1 MFANMKNTRV
11 DRAQYAIYMATI
23 DYMVASY
30 GPYSASAT
38 GGNALARDFLSGI
51 AAMYSTPS
59 KSTFSKVKRRMQE
72 LIFQPVYEN
81 MGHSNPL
88 EWAST
93 FLGFMA
99 ILFIIPIYVFYWK
112 GPRIREKSKFA
123 QVLASDRKKAQRR
136 VSQCGSGEPGPEE
149 QYWSGS
155 DQV

>member
-1 MFANMKNTRV
+1 
-11 DRAQYAIYMATI
+11 
-23 DYMVASY
+23 
-30 GPYSASAT
+30 
-38 GGNALARDFLSGI
+38 
-51 AAMYSTPS
+51 
-59 KSTFSKVKRRMQE
+59 
-72 LIFQPVYEN
+72 

-99 ILFIIPIYVFYWK
+99 ILFIIPIYVFYWN

-123 QVLASDRKKAQRR
+123 QVLASDRKKAQRS

-155 DQV
+155 DRVWYTKCHIHGLPDSPAMTPFNIQHQSHRECESEGNHSNHLLTSCTFPPNWYTVAFAFWLIIYMHTHICTLTSCNINLYN